1 MYKLMYFDKQAFR
14 VQLLKINMVN
24 SPPPPRPQ
32 KKKQKNKNM
41 DKILDKANN
50 S

>member
-24 SPPPPRPQ
+24 SPHIKN
-32 KKKQKNKNM
+32 KKKNLLKK
-41 DKILDKANN
+41 KKKKTWLRF
-50 S
+50 

>member
-24 SPPPPRPQ
+24 SP
-32 KKKQKNKNM
+32 KKKSM
-41 DKILDKANN
+41 VKILDKANN

>member
-1 MYKLMYFDKQAFR
+1 MYELMYFDKQAFR

-24 SPPPPRPQ
+24 SP
-32 KKKQKNKNM
+32 KKKKNM
-41 DKILDKANN
+41 VKILDKANN